1 MTSCTSRCRSRRGT
15 CLCRRSSPRRVS
27 WGVAEHRSTRNRTP
41 RRGVEQAVPFPTARP
56 RCLLVTARTPDVE
69 DSPMPTYQYRCVDC
83 GSELETVQKFS
94 DPSLTECPECDG
106 TLRKVYSAV
115 GVVFK
120 GSGFYATDN
129 RTKGKTAA
137 ATATTNSEKSPGT
150 EKSSGSEKAATPS
163 DSGSSS
169 TKSTSSSTTSAA

>member
-1 MTSCTSRCRSRRGT
+1 
-15 CLCRRSSPRRVS
+15 
-27 WGVAEHRSTRNRTP
+27 
-41 RRGVEQAVPFPTARP
+41 
-56 RCLLVTARTPDVE
+56 
-69 DSPMPTYQYRCVDC
+69 MPTYQYRCVDC

-94 DPSLTECPECDG
+94 DPALTECPECDG

-137 ATATTNSEKSPGT
+137 ATA
-150 EKSSGSEKAATPS
+150 SSGSSEKPAAEKSTTS
-163 DSGSSS
+163 ETSSS
-169 TKSTSSSTTSAA
+169 TKASTSSTSAA

>member
-1 MTSCTSRCRSRRGT
+1 MWRI
-15 CLCRRSSPRRVS
+15 
-27 WGVAEHRSTRNRTP
+27 
-41 RRGVEQAVPFPTARP
+41 Q
-56 RCLLVTARTPDVE
+56 
-69 DSPMPTYQYRCVDC
+69 PMPTYQYRCVDC
-83 GSELETVQKFS
+83 GSELESVQKFS

-137 ATATTNSEKSPGT
+137 ASATTSSEKSSGT
-150 EKSSGSEKAATPS
+150 EKSSSSEKSPSTS
-163 DSGSSS
+163 DSSSS
-169 TKSTSSSTTSAA
+169 SKPSSASTTSAA